1 MNIEKDFSSQESDPS
16 SNDVMD
22 MAMGKLATMLI
33 EPMQDKLTQEQDA
46 VLALIGI
53 TFKIIAEKATALEK
67 LEQGFQGSFTNEN
80 DFNRN

>member
-1 MNIEKDFSSQESDPS
+1 MNIEKDFSSQDSDPS

-67 LEQGFQGSFTNEN
+67 MEQGFQGSFTNEN

>member
-1 MNIEKDFSSQESDPS
+1 MNIDENFSSQDSDTY

-22 MAMGKLATMLI
+22 MAMGKIATMLI
-33 EPMQDKLTQEQDA
+33 EPMQDKLTQKQDA
-46 VLALIGI
+46 FLALIGI

-67 LEQGFQGSFTNEN
+67 MEQGFQGSFTNEN

>member
-1 MNIEKDFSSQESDPS
+1 MNIEKDFSSQDSDPY

-46 VLALIGI
+46 LLAIIGI
-53 TFKIIAEKATALEK
+53 TFKIIAEKATSLEK
-67 LEQGFQGSFTNEN
+67 MEQGFQGSFTNEN